1 MLTCRANI
9 GSRPNFTTTPANLE
23 RLHLNHAFP
32 VGERRVSLATPPHV
46 ADIIRLQL
54 NDDAVLFK
62 IESIQHHLTMQN
74 SFGHDM
80 EAETHVYL
88 QVIPKSGMEYHM
100 TQT

>member
-1 MLTCRANI
+1 MKVI
-9 GSRPNFTTTPANLE
+9 
-23 RLHLNHAFP
+23 LHILKHTDDLNHAFP

-54 NDDAVLFK
+54 TDEAVLFK

-74 SFGHDM
+74 SVGNDM

-88 QVIPKSGMEYHM
+88 QTIPKNGMEYHM
-100 TQT
+100 AKT